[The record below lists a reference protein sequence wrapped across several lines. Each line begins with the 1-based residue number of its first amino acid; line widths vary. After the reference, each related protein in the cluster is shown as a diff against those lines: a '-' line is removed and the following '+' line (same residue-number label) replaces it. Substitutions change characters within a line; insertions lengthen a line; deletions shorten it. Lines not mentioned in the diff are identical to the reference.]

1 MKTIHTH
8 TYMCAYEYMNDNE
21 LNAAAVIR
29 LLLVSGFGTVRIES
43 KDVARCKVKG
53 AEIGLE

>member
-1 MKTIHTH
+1 
-8 TYMCAYEYMNDNE
+8 MCAYEYMNDNE

-43 KDVARCKVKG
+43 KDVACCKVKG
-53 AEIGLE
+53 AETGLE